1 MMGGIVIPHYESF
14 SKTTIDS
21 KKNLSIM
28 NRRASDFRF
37 VVNRGTLVPDFSTVP
52 FLNTAQIQLYIERNN
67 QHSKIINTG
76 ISLSRLNSE
85 ETNFVTSFF
94 VDLPQGIYQAR
105 FAIPSA
111 VPENPTVN
119 SAYFTLAVTGQ

>member
-1 MMGGIVIPHYESF
+1 
-14 SKTTIDS
+14 
-21 KKNLSIM
+21 M
-28 NRRASDFRF
+28 NRQASDFRF
-37 VVNRGTLVPDFSTVP
+37 VVNRATPAPDFSIVP

-76 ISLSRLNSE
+76 IFLSRLNSG
-85 ETNFVTSFF
+85 ETNFVTSFY
-94 VDLPQGIYQAR
+94 VDLPPGIYQAR

-119 SAYFTLAVTGQ
+119 SAYMTLAVTGQ